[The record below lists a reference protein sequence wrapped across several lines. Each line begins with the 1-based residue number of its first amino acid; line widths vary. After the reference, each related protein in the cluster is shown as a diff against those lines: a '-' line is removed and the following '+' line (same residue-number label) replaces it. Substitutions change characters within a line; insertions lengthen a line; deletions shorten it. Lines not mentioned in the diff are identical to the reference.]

1 MGVDA
6 RADMVDDQHRGRS
19 AAGHA
24 VCRGR
29 KPSDDG
35 AADLLD
41 GGTGADAL
49 FFGAGD
55 TATGGTGADDF
66 GMLANSIGNGLGAAV
81 ITDYD
86 SREDALFLVLD
97 DIGMGAPPLVTVE
110 DDGDDAMDRKKASM
124 SGGWIVPPS
133 LSLPSWEVTMLPSPK
148 MAAMVLP
155 IDDAVVL
162 VEMNIVANA
171 MRRGM
176 KIPNNHTIAR

>member
-1 MGVDA
+1 MLSDSGNESPM
-6 RADMVDDQHRGRS
+6 RAS
-19 AAGHA
+19 FP
-24 VCRGR
+24 CREAEDLR
-29 KPSDDG
+29 KEVND
-35 AADLLD
+35 
-41 GGTGADAL
+41 
-49 FFGAGD
+49 
-55 TATGGTGADDF
+55 
-66 GMLANSIGNGLGAAV
+66 
-81 ITDYD
+81 
-86 SREDALFLVLD
+86 ED
-97 DIGMGAPPLVTVE
+97 E